1 MTICI
6 FVYERD
12 AARQRHLRQMERCA
26 DWPAAL
32 AFLRLCIVAQPR
44 ACFEIE
50 AYPAM
55 PGDADGA

>member
-6 FVYERD
+6 FIYERD
-12 AARQRHLRQMERCA
+12 AARNRQLRHLKRLA

-32 AFLRLCIVAQPR
+32 AFLRLCIVADPH

-50 AYPAM
+50 AYPDA
-55 PGDADGA
+55 PGDADGE

>member
-1 MTICI
+1 MICV

-12 AARQRHLRQMERCA
+12 AARNRHLRHLKRLA

-32 AFLRLCIVAQPR
+32 AFLTSCVVAQPR

-50 AYPAM
+50 VYPDA
-55 PGDADGA
+55 PGDANGE

>member
-1 MTICI
+1 MICV

-12 AARQRHLRQMERCA
+12 QRRNRHLRHLERLA

-32 AFLRLCIVAQPR
+32 AFLASCVVAQPR

-50 AYPAM
+50 AYPDA